1 MKPRPT
7 DFARRCRRIALA
19 WAALLVLLLL
29 SLGSAYLPLGRLN
42 VAVGLLI
49 AALKSALV
57 LALFMGLQR
66 SAALARVAVAVA
78 AGTLAL
84 LFGLGGVDYA
94 TRVTEPAAMQP
105 PQQLR
110 PLRQGGPAR

>member
-1 MKPRPT
+1 MSEH
-7 DFARRCRRIALA
+7 DFARRCRRIGMA
-19 WAALLVLLLL
+19 WAALLALLLL

-42 VAVGLLI
+42 VAIGLAI

-57 LALFMGLQR
+57 LALFMGLGR
-66 SAALARVAVAVA
+66 SAALARVAAAVA

-84 LFGLGGVDYA
+84 LFGLGSVDYA

-110 PLRQGGPAR
+110 PLRQGGSGR

>member
-1 MKPRPT
+1 MSRDASSFT
-7 DFARRCRRIALA
+7 RRCRRIGMA
-19 WAALLVLLLL
+19 WAALLALLLL

-42 VAVGLLI
+42 LVIGLAI

-57 LALFMGLQR
+57 LGLFMGLGR
-66 SAALARVAVAVA
+66 STALARVAAAVA

-84 LFGLGGVDYA
+84 LFGLGSVDFA
-94 TRVTEPAAMQP
+94 TRAMEPSTMQQ

-110 PLRQGGPAR
+110 PLRQGGPSR